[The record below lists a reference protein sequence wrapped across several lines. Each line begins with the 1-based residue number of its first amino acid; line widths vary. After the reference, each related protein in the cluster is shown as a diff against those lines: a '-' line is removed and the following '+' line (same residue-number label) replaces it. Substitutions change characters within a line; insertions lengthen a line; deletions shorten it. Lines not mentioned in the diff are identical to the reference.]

1 MPIPGTPGPGS
12 FGLLGSASAVL
23 GPIGMMIAA
32 FLRPGPVKTLLR
44 AHADCPD
51 RARQPHTLGLALP
64 PLEPLVR
71 SGVLIREPNG
81 CVWVDRA
88 MAKRRQRRLTWTFGA
103 IGLALGLIVW
113 GLLSI

>member
-1 MPIPGTPGPGS
+1 MPIPGTPGPAS

-32 FLRPGPVKTLLR
+32 LMRPGPVKSLLR

-51 RARQPHTLGLALP
+51 RARRPATLGLTEP

-71 SGVLIREPNG
+71 AGVVIREANG

-88 MAKRRQRRLTWTFGA
+88 KAKARQRRLTMTFGA
-103 IGLALGLIVW
+103 IGLVLGLIVW
-113 GLLSI
+113 GLLSL